1 MQQIVENKLKFL
13 QWYLPAKTV
22 FKKLIG
28 TVAKSGVITVKNGKV
43 SFQAREKSELQK
55 SEAASQRAINALQRQ
70 KDLEQRK
77 KLERLK
83 KF

>member
-1 MQQIVENKLKFL
+1 M
-13 QWYLPAKTV
+13 
-22 FKKLIG
+22 
-28 TVAKSGVITVKNGKV
+28 KNGKV